1 MKQENRASAQDTT
14 LLCAAMVAEHPHL
27 LLKPSRRSESRS
39 RPFQTSYG
47 LAESCVYVASSTHTQ
62 IKVLDGIV
70 SCGYIPRCE
79 RYGKF
84 IKIAGEDG
92 TVLEDGDVGEIFLRG
107 FDIASGYW
115 AKPDLDGTFRKQL
128 SDGHTYME
136 TGDLGKIVDNRLYV
150 MGRKKE
156 VIIVNGKN
164 YYATDLER
172 TVESEFQDVVRP
184 GSSVAYQVDDVTVG
198 LAIEVR
204 KTVNLQDASD
214 AAFVAKIR
222 QLIGNAH
229 GVNVSRLDI
238 LVQGTVPKT
247 TSGKLRRVETR
258 RLSLADEWKSKAVLV
273 KWLGSDYGKPED
285 VPSLEPPSV
294 SHNDRSPDLELGARG
309 FDKLSA
315 SGESDDKIERVFV
328 SVLGTGVDLDSSW
341 LQSGISSVQE
351 AELAY
356 QVSEKLL
363 VQLPPD
369 FTRLYPTIRESQAFV
384 RSQSLVRRPFE
395 VNSMCDE
402 RSGEKSV
409 SMLASSAAVLQAV
422 GISLIIFTLSATL
435 VTTFFIGKILTG
447 FTESFEIG
455 STGRS
460 VTWTWLPLTVPGFF
474 LSLSLAVVGLKW
486 LVVGRYRNNVQ
497 VQLPSSMYYL
507 RWWFVDRLMDV
518 WELLVGQFLL
528 DTKFVWL
535 FYWLLGAKIDWTAKI
550 NAFVREFDLVTIG
563 AGSSIKHQIRC
574 RKFVH
579 SEGGG
584 KPSLRF
590 RSISVGD
597 NCTIRGMLGPGV
609 CVGNGSEIT
618 KLSSVVEGAQVP
630 DGSIAKGSP
639 AYNAGVTE
647 TPLECHRYRELTFE
661 VIKML
666 WLLFE
671 LYHFY
676 GMFLVAQIVINDQLP
691 SGWRYDTLLYWAL
704 AVLTT
709 SLFGLVTSVLLKWV
723 LIGRRRAHQSSN
735 SLSQDVRFWVCDYHF
750 QTSCWAL
757 MTFLGQSKLC
767 HAVLFLHGLDIDISS
782 YVSGGWRGN
791 LVPSKLDLIKIR
803 KSFMPTA
810 SIDVDGQ
817 AGKVEI
823 NQSTLGFNVHLTP
836 GVQIVRSVIPPRVTV
851 EEDCIDSIQEGSD
864 DIGSSKMNG
873 TWELVTSV
881 VVNELLQCVLSGF
894 VLLSFVP
901 SFELFMAT
909 AYHAP
914 VAWVGIFGLCGA
926 IVLQTLTWTLLGNF
940 AEFVTLLC
948 PPGVQVKIFPLYINF
963 VFLSRPWG
971 MSFLLY
977 GTPFMKYWLKVMGAS
992 VDGEIWYFGSSI
1004 YELRKLHFANET
1016 VVDNA
1021 HVAGHLG
1028 FVGKVTIDDT
1038 YVSGVLHP
1046 GCYASA
1052 GAIIEGEDSGP
1063 WKVFMSSGKQSSRT
1077 QQMSDTSDDDEEGG
1091 ALMASH
1097 ESDGGEERGS
1107 VKSFMERKV
1116 THQQL
1121 LTNETDELDDTC
1133 SEMSYQC

>member
-258 RLSLADEWKSKAVLV
+258 RLSLADEWKSKAVLM
-273 KWLGSDYGKPED
+273 KWVGSDNRKLED
-285 VPSLEPPSV
+285 VPLLEPSRNAD
-294 SHNDRSPDLELGARG
+294 SHRSPDRELGACG

-315 SGESDDKIERVFV
+315 NDKSDDKIERVFV

-341 LQSGISSVQE
+341 LESGISSVQE

-384 RSQSLVRRPFE
+384 RSQSLVRRPFK
-395 VNSMCDE
+395 VNSMCEERIGDE
-402 RSGEKSV
+402 SV
-409 SMLASSAAVLQAV
+409 SLSSFAVAVLQVV
-422 GISLIIFTLSATL
+422 GISLIILTLSATL
-435 VTTFFIGKILTG
+435 VTTFFIGKLLAG
-447 FTESFEIG
+447 FSESFEIG

-507 RWWFVDRLMDV
+507 RWWFIDRLMDA
-518 WELLVGQFLL
+518 WELLVGQFIL
-528 DTKFVWL
+528 DTKFVLL
-535 FYWLLGAKIDWTAKI
+535 FYKLLGAKINWTANI
-550 NAFVREFDLVTIG
+550 NAFVREFDLVSIG
-563 AGSSIKHQIRC
+563 GGSSIKHQIRC

-579 SEGGG
+579 PGADG

-597 NCTIRGMLGPGV
+597 NCTIKGMLGPGV

-618 KLSSVVEGAQVP
+618 KLSSVIEGAQVP
-630 DGSIAKGSP
+630 VGSIANGSP
-639 AYNAGVTE
+639 ACNVSASENPLKSNVNRNAFE
-647 TPLECHRYRELTFE
+647 TLK
-661 VIKML
+661 IL
-666 WLLFE
+666 WLLVE

-676 GMFLVAQIVINDQLP
+676 GMFLVSQIALNDQLP
-691 SGWRYDTLLYWAL
+691 SGWRYVTLLYW
-704 AVLTT
+704 VLVVLMT
-709 SLFGLVTSVLLKWV
+709 SLLGLVASVALKWV
-723 LIGRRRAHQSSN
+723 LIGRRRSHQSATPN
-735 SLSQDVRFWVCDYHF
+735 SLWRDVCFWVCDYHF
-750 QTSCWAL
+750 RTSGFTL

-767 HAVLFLHGLDIDISS
+767 HIIVYLHGLDLDLASYISG
-782 YVSGGWRGN
+782 VCRAN
-791 LVPSKLDLIKIR
+791 LVPSKVDLIKIR
-803 KSFMPTA
+803 QSFVPSA
-810 SIDVDGQ
+810 SLDVDDQ
-817 AGKVEI
+817 AGKIEI
-823 NQSTLGFNVHLTP
+823 NQSSLGYNVHVSA

-851 EEDCIDSIQEGSD
+851 EEDCIDSNQGSH
-864 DIGSSKMNG
+864 DI
-873 TWELVTSV
+873 ELMQRKSDLVALV
-881 VVNELLQCVLSGF
+881 AVNELTQVILSALM
-894 VLLSFVP
+894 VLSFVP
-901 SFELFMAT
+901 SVEVFMAA
-909 AYHAP
+909 AYHSP
-914 VAWVGIFGLCGA
+914 AWAAIFGMSGA
-926 IVLQTLTWTLLGNF
+926 IVTQAVTWTMLGNVVEWAALNCPLGLQEKVF
-940 AEFVTLLC
+940 PVYIHFVW
-948 PPGVQVKIFPLYINF
+948 P
-963 VFLSRPWG
+963 SRPWG
-971 MSFLLY
+971 LSFLLY
-977 GTPFMKYWLKVMGAS
+977 GTPFMKYWLKLMGAS
-992 VDGEIWYFGSSI
+992 VDGEVWYFGSSV
-1004 YELRKLHFANET
+1004 YELRKLHFADKT
-1016 VVDNA
+1016 VVDDA

-1028 FVGKVTIDDT
+1028 YAGKVTIDDT

-1052 GAIIEGEDSGP
+1052 GAIVEGQESGP
-1063 WKVFMSSGKQSSRT
+1063 WKVFMGGKAGHQPL
-1077 QQMSDTSDDDEEGG
+1077 SDTE
-1091 ALMASH
+1091 ASH
-1097 ESDGGEERGS
+1097 DESEEGEERGAWKS
-1107 VKSFMERKV
+1107 VMGRMTSNQLSF
-1116 THQQL
+1116 
-1121 LTNETDELDDTC
+1121 DDTC
-1133 SEMSYQC
+1133 SERSYAC